1 MLTYCNMKH
10 LHYLLKSTT
19 DATTCALLVVAVGSS
34 KVDQHAHA
42 ELAAR
47 ALVDDSLYY
56 CVKDETSQMFVA
68 RLLEQNPE
76 REIYRV
82 TPRQAL
88 RFIENRAIADYV
100 KNLSYAFRA
109 LENMTRRKTHN
120 NQAK

>member
-1 MLTYCNMKH
+1 MIR
-10 LHYLLKSTT
+10 LHYLLQSTT
-19 DATTCALLVVAVGSS
+19 DATTCALLVVAVGTS
-34 KVDQHAHA
+34 KADQHAHA

-47 ALVDDSLYY
+47 ALMDDSLYY
-56 CVKDETSQMFVA
+56 CVKDETSQVFVA
-68 RLLEQNPE
+68 RLLEQNPD

-109 LENMTRRKTHN
+109 LSSMTERKTHN
-120 NQAK
+120 NIKK